1 MISSLWVA
9 VFIAG
14 FYYSIEDNEKLKLIA
29 FWSIWPLWMVIYL
42 FLLLIALVA
51 FVFNGIRRFRRVP

>member
-1 MISSLWVA
+1 MTLSLWVA

-14 FYYSIEDNEKLKLIA
+14 FYYSVEDNEKLKLIA
-29 FWSIWPLWMVIYL
+29 FWSIWPLWMLFYL

-51 FVFNGIRRFRRVP
+51 FVFNGIRRFRRVS